1 MKELFK
7 QLLID
12 FETFDIP
19 HGVTRNVNIPE
30 MPPQVRKAITFIGM
44 RRSGKT
50 WILYQNILKLLTQGI
65 DRQRI
70 IYVNFEDERFSEIQA
85 KDFQSLLDAYYE
97 LNPQYEKSEK
107 IFLHLDEI
115 QVVEGWEKFVRRL
128 LDSMQYSLYITGSS
142 AKLLSKEI
150 ATELRGRSM
159 SIEVFPLS
167 FAEYLQYHTIEIDI
181 QRITSK
187 KRSVLLHYLHTYL
200 NKGGFPECLG
210 ATDWVHR
217 EILQSYIRV
226 VIYRDVADRHGI
238 SNISL
243 LEKWMVHCLQN
254 PASHLSINKVYGH
267 FKSLGLQ
274 VSKNSLYEWLDYF
287 EDAYCLFS
295 VKCFDLSERKSSLKT
310 RKIYPVDPGL
320 INAYAI
326 HPNTKLSQSLETA
339 VFRSLRETSETIH
352 YYMTEQGWEV
362 DFILQTPEGGVELY
376 QVCVSLKD
384 KDTYEREIRALTQAM
399 KELALKSGIII
410 TLEEEEEISV
420 SEGTIFIIPAWKF
433 LLKVSAH
440 IMEVKS

>member
-7 QLLID
+7 QLLVD
-12 FETFDIP
+12 FENFDIP
-19 HGVTRNVNIPE
+19 QGVTRAVSIPE
-30 MPPQVRKAITFIGM
+30 MPPQVRKAIAFIGV

-50 WILYQNILKLLTQGI
+50 WILYQNILNLLSQGV
-65 DRQRI
+65 DRQQI
-70 IYVNFEDERFSEIQA
+70 IYVNFEDERLNEMQA

-97 LNPQYEKSEK
+97 LNPQHEKSEK
-107 IFLHLDEI
+107 IFIHLDEI
-115 QVVEGWEKFVRRL
+115 QVIEGWEKFVRRL

-167 FAEYLQYHTIEIDI
+167 FAEYLHFHAIDVDI
-181 QRITSK
+181 QRVSSK
-187 KRSVLLHYLHTYL
+187 KRAVLLHYVQAYL
-200 NKGGFPECLG
+200 EKGGFPEVLG
-210 ATDWVHR
+210 ATEWVHR

-226 VIYRDVADRHGI
+226 VLYRDVAERHNI

-243 LEKWMVHCLQN
+243 LEKWIVHCLQN

-326 HPNTKLSQSLETA
+326 HPKTKLSQSLETA
-339 VFRSLRETSETIH
+339 VFRNLRETSDTIH
-352 YYMTEQGWEV
+352 YYMTAQGWEV
-362 DFILQTPEGGVELY
+362 DFLFQTPEGRIELY
-376 QVCVSLKD
+376 QVSVSLKD
-384 KDTYEREIRALTQAM
+384 KDTYEREVRALSQAM
-399 KELALKSGIII
+399 KELGLKSGIIV
-410 TLEEEEEISV
+410 TLEEEEEILV
-420 SEGTIFIIPAWKF
+420 PEGTISVIPVWKF
-433 LLKVSAH
+433 LLR
-440 IMEVKS
+440 

>member
-12 FETFDIP
+12 FESFDIP
-19 HGVTRNVNIPE
+19 HGITRAVSIPK
-30 MPPQVRKAITFIGM
+30 MPPQMRKAITFIGM

-50 WILYQNILKLLTQGI
+50 WILYQNIHDLLSQGVE
-65 DRQRI
+65 RQRI
-70 IYVNFEDERFSEIQA
+70 IYINFEDERLNELQA

-97 LNPQYEKSEK
+97 LNPKYEKSEN
-107 IFLHLDEI
+107 IFIHLDEI

-128 LDSMQYSLYITGSS
+128 LDSRQYSLYITGSS

-150 ATELRGRSM
+150 ATELRGRSL

-167 FAEYLQYHTIEIDI
+167 FAEYLQYHAIDVDL
-181 QRITSK
+181 QRIPSK
-187 KRSVLLHYLHTYL
+187 KRAVLLHYMQTYL
-200 NKGGFPECLG
+200 QKGGFPEVLG
-210 ATDWVHR
+210 ATDWLHR
-217 EILQSYIRV
+217 EVLQNYIRV
-226 VIYRDVADRHGI
+226 VLYRDVAERHAI

-274 VSKNSLYEWLDYF
+274 VSKNSLYEWLEFF

-310 RKIYPVDPGL
+310 RKVYPVDPGL
-320 INAYAI
+320 INAFAI

-339 VFRSLRETSETIH
+339 VFCHLRAFSESIY
-352 YYMTEQGWEV
+352 YYMTEQNWEI
-362 DFILQTPEGGVELY
+362 DFLLQTAEGQLHLY
-376 QVCVSLKD
+376 QVSVSLKD
-384 KDTYEREIRALTQAM
+384 TTTYEREVRALTQAM
-399 KELALKSGIII
+399 KELGLKNGIII
-410 TLEEEEEISV
+410 TMEEEQELSTP
-420 SEGTIFIIPAWKF
+420 EGIIFVMPIWKF
-433 LLKVSAH
+433 LLSTV
-440 IMEVKS
+440 